1 MFSCVLVGM
10 CGCCVFNEV
19 KMYPQKPPSSYNQPQ
34 HQLQGGE
41 QLTLRM
47 IELAPFGNS
56 SLKRETMDAMF

>member
-1 MFSCVLVGM
+1 
-10 CGCCVFNEV
+10 
-19 KMYPQKPPSSYNQPQ
+19 MYPQKPPSSYNQPQ

-56 SLKRETMDAMF
+56 SLKRETMVQCFNLVHTFRANDKLTEEVRQ